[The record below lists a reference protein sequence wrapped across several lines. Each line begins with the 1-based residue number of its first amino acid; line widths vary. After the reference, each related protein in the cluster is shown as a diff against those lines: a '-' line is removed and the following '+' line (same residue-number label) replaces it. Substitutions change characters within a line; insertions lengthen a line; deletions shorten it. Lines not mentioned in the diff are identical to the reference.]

1 MVYKDFFYLILE
13 LDIIAVEVKARTLL
27 NAEI

>member
-13 LDIIAVEVKARTLL
+13 LDIIAVKVKARTLL